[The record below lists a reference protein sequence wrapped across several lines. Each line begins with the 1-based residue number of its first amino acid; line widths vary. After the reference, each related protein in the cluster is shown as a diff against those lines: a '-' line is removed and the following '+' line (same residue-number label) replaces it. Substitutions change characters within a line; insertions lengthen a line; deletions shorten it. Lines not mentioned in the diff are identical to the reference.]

1 MAGRIAIDFSKGS
14 DGRYHATHDGVSY
27 ELEKRRRNLRD
38 ECPDT
43 GWYLYGGGHFGT
55 WCDHTIA
62 AAIAEA
68 NNEILAK
75 PPVIDD
81 DEELG
86 CADCARPNDGTWP
99 IGSDICNH
107 CWDRAENEEN

>member
-1 MAGRIAIDFSKGS
+1 MASRIDFSKAD
-14 DGRYHATHDGVSY
+14 DGRYHATHEGTSY
-27 ELEKRRRNLRD
+27 ELEKRRKNPCD
-38 ECPDT
+38 GCPDT
-43 GWYLYGGGHFGT
+43 GWYLYGGPHFGT
-55 WCDHTIA
+55 WCASTIA

-75 PPVIDD
+75 PPVIEDG
-81 DEELG
+81 EGLG

-107 CWDRAENEEN
+107 CWDLAEAEDV